1 MRRVCVVLVVI
12 TVSVLGSSITVS
24 PGRAEPP
31 APTASDS
38 SCPLLY
44 PESSFYPRLIRL
56 QHSKDANGTIVAS
69 VNTLE
74 QTGVFLAS
82 TDGGKT
88 FQQRGTIVDPIAADD
103 KARQICCS
111 TLMELPLAV
120 GVFPAGTLLWAD
132 TTHYSVLDIYRH
144 IEQRLWASTD
154 HGYTWQYVSSIE
166 SVDTVYSLIGYGSR
180 LPAAWEPSLSVA
192 ADGQLVAFYSDET
205 DSLHHSQKLVQVR
218 SPDAVHWVDQT
229 DTVVSDVGDV
239 RPGMANVIQLPDGT
253 YFMTYEICNSDMVH
267 PCLAYSRRSADGWN
281 YGDPRF
287 FGTQIRTTDGDGYTQ
302 HTPYPAWSPG
312 PGPHGTILL
321 SGQLM
326 SDVDGR
332 MTPDTGRTVLAN
344 DELGNGPWHKVPA
357 PVTISGIGD
366 VTLSGVGGDI
376 CKNYSSPL
384 LPSPD
389 GGSVMEAATDLDSA
403 GVCRSYYATAPL
415 DRQLDESTGYR
426 RETTSGSVR

>member
-1 MRRVCVVLVVI
+1 VRRSCVVLMVI
-12 TVSVLGSSITVS
+12 AMSVLGLGITAS
-24 PGRAEPP
+24 PGHAEPAPPTSDP
-31 APTASDS
+31 AGK
-38 SCPLLY
+38 LLY

-88 FQQRGTIVDPIAADD
+88 FQQRGTIVDPITANVTV
-103 KARQICCS
+103 ARNLCCS

-132 TTHYSVLDIYRH
+132 TTHYSVLDVYRH

-166 SVDTVYSLIGYGSR
+166 SADTVYSLIGFGSR
-180 LPAAWEPSLSVA
+180 LPCAWEPSLSVA

-218 SPDAVHWVDQT
+218 SPDAVHWVNQT

-253 YFMTYEICNSDMVH
+253 YFMTYEICNSDMIH

-312 PGPHGTILL
+312 PGPRGTILL
-321 SGQLM
+321 SGQMM
-326 SDVDGR
+326 SNVDGQ

-344 DELGNGPWHKVPA
+344 DELGNGQWYKIPA
-357 PVTISGIGD
+357 PIPIND
-366 VTLSGVGGDI
+366 VVDDI

-389 GGSVMEAATDLDSA
+389 GRSVMEAATDLDSA

-415 DRQLDESTGYR
+415 APHADAGTHYG
-426 RETTSGSVR
+426 RETTGSSR